1 MFSPIYKTSRGK
13 IQIFHSISL
22 HNLHINIRVVYWTL
36 SCCAD
41 LSYFLCLIMF
51 VFLRAELCYRLPS
64 NSTSQWTL
72 LPFASSWLRQAPTVD
87 LHHLD
92 LYHARHTQ
100 KSQLSFKLVSFL
112 YLLVPNFKCCN
123 TSYIQLSRI
132 NCSFKSR
139 ITIIKRTNSNS

>member
-1 MFSPIYKTSRGK
+1 
-13 IQIFHSISL
+13 
-22 HNLHINIRVVYWTL
+22 
-36 SCCAD
+36 
-41 LSYFLCLIMF
+41 YFLCLIMF

-100 KSQLSFKLVSFL
+100 KNSQNLILRVFLSYILSLNFTNIKYRNYILSFTLHNLQS
-112 YLLVPNFKCCN
+112 
-123 TSYIQLSRI
+123 
-132 NCSFKSR
+132 
-139 ITIIKRTNSNS
+139 